1 MKLSTSIRKIFA
13 LALIGVSAL
22 AQSCTDYFLDIE
34 PIESVSDNVVIV
46 DEATAE
52 TAILGVY
59 NQLQDRLYYGGDGFA
74 ATAYLSGGDHIWVG
88 TLNYYNAFPSHTYRP
103 DNTLLNNVWSQIFT
117 VINGANNVIAKVESL
132 PEESI
137 SEEKRNLFV
146 GEAYFIRALA
156 YFDLGRAWGNVP
168 VVLEP
173 TRDPN
178 DFSGI
183 KQSNQKDVFRQVLQ
197 DLDKAESLL
206 PETLERNR
214 ATKKTVYALKAR
226 VHLYN
231 EDWEEAITYSSNI
244 IQDNSYELVSWSTI
258 LNNLNTRE
266 SIFELAF
273 SAVDQS
279 SHFGSWSS
287 TDYRNQFAPGPG
299 IYTYLQETTEAG
311 DRTRLIEDNSSA
323 AIRNYFVQKLYWRAT
338 GENPTY
344 ILRLGEQYLIRA
356 EALLK
361 KASPNIEKAVED
373 INSIRTRANA
383 SLYNGLFSKEML
395 LEAIEN
401 ERRLEFVL
409 EPHRWFDL
417 VRTKRAG
424 EVLGV
429 TDTDLWIFPIPFN
442 DLEVDDDL
450 VQNPGYN

>member
-1 MKLSTSIRKIFA
+1 
-13 LALIGVSAL
+13 
-22 AQSCTDYFLDIE
+22 
-34 PIESVSDNVVIV
+34 
-46 DEATAE
+46 
-52 TAILGVY
+52 
-59 NQLQDRLYYGGDGFA
+59 DRLYYGGDGFV

-173 TRDPN
+173 TRAPN

-373 INSIRTRANA
+373 INSIRTRENA
-383 SLYNGLFSKEML
+383 SQYTGMFRKEML
-395 LEAIEN
+395 LESIEN